1 VQEILRKKM
10 KILNTDICI
19 IGAGSGGLSVA
30 AGARAFGSSVVLIEK
45 DKMGG
50 DCLNAGCV
58 PSKAFIAAAKKAY
71 AYKGAKGFGVSYIK
85 PEVDFA
91 KVQTYVKNVIAG
103 IAPHDSVERFEGLG
117 VKVIKGEGRFID
129 EKTVEANGIR
139 IKARR
144 FIIATGSRP
153 AIPPI
158 AGLKGIKYFT
168 NENIFDL
175 KVLPTHLIIIGA
187 GSIGIELAQ
196 AFNRLGAKVSVIEK
210 FNALAKDDEEL
221 TKIALEN
228 IRSEGVKIYEKTDI
242 ENIKQKNDEIIV
254 SIAANDKQ
262 NSKAQS
268 IKGSHLLLAAGRAP
282 NIKGLEL
289 EKANVEFDKNGIITN
304 QGLRTSNKKV
314 FAIGDVIHGL
324 QFTHVAGYQ
333 ASLIVKNAV
342 FGLPIKQNN
351 DIIPWVTY
359 CEPEIANVGLS
370 ESVAKQRYGNGVKIV
385 RWEFKDNDRAR
396 AMQETK
402 GLVKLIIVKNGRI
415 LGAGIVGVGAGE
427 LISLFSYAIAN
438 KQKASSLVNFI
449 APYPT
454 YSEIAR
460 RVGVESYKEKLE
472 NPWIKRY
479 TKLISL
485 LP

>member
-1 VQEILRKKM
+1 MRKKM
-10 KILNTDICI
+10 ETLKTDICI

-45 DKMGG
+45 GKMGG
-50 DCLNAGCV
+50 DCLNVGCV

-71 AYKGAKGFGVSYIK
+71 AYKGAEGFGIFYNR

-91 KVQTYVKNVIAG
+91 KIQGHVKNVIAG

-117 VKVIKGEGRFID
+117 VRVIKGEGCFVD
-129 EKTVEANGIR
+129 EKTVAANGIR

-144 FIIATGSRP
+144 FVIATGSRP
-153 AIPPI
+153 TVPAI
-158 AGLKGIKYFT
+158 AGLRGVKYFT

-175 KVLPTHLIIIGA
+175 KALPSHLIIIGA

-210 FNALAKDDEEL
+210 FNALARDDKEL
-221 TKIALEN
+221 TAIALEN
-228 IRSEGVKIYEKTDI
+228 IRSEGVNIYEKIDI
-242 ENIKQKNDEIIV
+242 ENIEQKNDEIII
-254 SIAANDKQ
+254 SIVGDKT
-262 NSKAQS
+262 QS
-268 IKGSHLLLAAGRAP
+268 FKGSHLFVAAGRAP
-282 NIKGLEL
+282 NIAGLGL
-289 EKANVEFDKNGIITN
+289 DKANVKFDEKGIITN
-304 QGLRTSNKKV
+304 QGLRTSNKKIY
-314 FAIGDVIHGL
+314 AIGDVIHGL

-333 ASLIVKNAV
+333 ASLVVKNSV
-342 FGLPIKQNN
+342 FGLPIKQKR

-370 ESVAKQRYGNGVKIV
+370 ESVAKQQYGNRVRVV

-402 GLVKLIIVKNGRI
+402 GLVKLIITKNGRI
-415 LGAGIVGVGAGE
+415 LGVGIVGASAGE

-438 KQKASSLVNFI
+438 KLKTSSLVSFI